1 MAVAG
6 RKVTLELSAQTTAKL
21 QDSLPVPGLRA
32 DYGKTGD
39 KPLAGTAADSA
50 PGRQIA
56 RHQPPYAV

>member
-50 PGRQIA
+50 PGRHIA
-56 RHQPPYAV
+56 RP